1 QTLGHINDYVI
12 FASDHEQCITFI
24 ESIHQEKIFL
34 ITSRLK
40 ALQILPRVSSLRQID
55 SIFIFS
61 MEKNQDDYL
70 LNNYS
75 KIIGIYINLDDLY
88 KVIKEQINLVDR
100 QIQTFSF
107 FDQYQKL
114 TEDLSKDSTEFVW
127 FQLFNY
133 ILSTLP
139 RDQQAKQQMI
149 QICKDYYHGN

>member
-1 QTLGHINDYVI
+1 MGNESSVQSIEDKQSVKTNDDENKESITIIWFDPNIGSNEDPKKLKQTLGHINDYVI

-75 KIIGIYINLDDLY
+75 KIIGIYI
-88 KVIKEQINLVDR
+88 
-100 QIQTFSF
+100 
-107 FDQYQKL
+107 
-114 TEDLSKDSTEFVW
+114 
-127 FQLFNY
+127 
-133 ILSTLP
+133 
-139 RDQQAKQQMI
+139 
-149 QICKDYYHGN
+149 